1 MPETAKHDIWDK
13 IALGVFALLGYLVF
27 TGIVVYVKDFKYSHP
42 SVPTGNYS
50 PVRVLSSGLDG
61 GAYVFTMKRLADQ
74 TLTPDSFM
82 KEKESGEDAGYP
94 APGIIYTME
103 CTPHFWNLAPICC
116 RDKTTMPVGCLRNT
130 GNSLSGSWELI
141 DTLTGRRPGYLMF
154 GDGGRRKIKENPA
167 HYRTSFSSRS
177 RTFHGSAAC
186 GSISASTFMGTG
198 SPFTR

>member
-1 MPETAKHDIWDK
+1 M
-13 IALGVFALLGYLVF
+13 LGYLVF

-103 CTPHFWNLAPICC
+103 CTPHFWNLCADLLPGQDYYARWLSTEHREFAVGELGTDRHID
-116 RDKTTMPVGCLRNT
+116 RKKTRIFNVRG
-130 GNSLSGSWELI
+130 W
-141 DTLTGRRPGYLMF
+141 
-154 GDGGRRKIKENPA
+154 RKTED
-167 HYRTSFSSRS
+167 
-177 RTFHGSAAC
+177 
-186 GSISASTFMGTG
+186 
-198 SPFTR
+198 